1 MNKQFSLGK
10 IVITF
15 GLNKR
20 MTSNPEFSMFVF
32 ESLKRYSELDR
43 GDISEDDALANDHA
57 LERGNEERVFA
68 AYKKDDDKIFIITE
82 ADRSNTTIMLS
93 SEY

>member
-1 MNKQFSLGK
+1 MITSGINNKM
-10 IVITF
+10 I
-15 GLNKR
+15 
-20 MTSNPEFSMFVF
+20 SNPEFSMFVF
-32 ESLKRYSELDR
+32 ESLKRYSELDW

-57 LERGNEERVFA
+57 MERGSEERVFA
-68 AYKKDDDKIFIITE
+68 AYKKNDDIIYIITE